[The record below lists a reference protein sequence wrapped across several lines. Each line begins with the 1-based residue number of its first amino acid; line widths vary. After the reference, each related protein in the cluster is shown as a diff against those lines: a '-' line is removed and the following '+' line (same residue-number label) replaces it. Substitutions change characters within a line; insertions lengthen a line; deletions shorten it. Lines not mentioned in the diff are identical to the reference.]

1 MAEFSEEDFA
11 QFFSVS
17 RDLFNNCNAN
27 ERFLSLLE
35 KELSNL
41 RNQNQNQNT
50 SKSTKTWLNVF
61 NEWKAQRKEARKG

>member
-27 ERFLSLLE
+27 DAILWRFSLEFE
-35 KELSNL
+35 KADEYEPASLGKHVVL
-41 RNQNQNQNT
+41 LHT
-50 SKSTKTWLNVF
+50 LIH
-61 NEWKAQRKEARKG
+61 